1 MIGNLLRTAFF
12 HCLLAATAGI
22 GAAAN
27 AQTLALV
34 GGKVYASPDATPL
47 DDAVVVTANG
57 VIATIGSRSEVQ
69 IPSDARVIDCA
80 GKTVVAGFWNSHV
93 HFTEAVWR
101 NAGSAPAAP
110 LTSHM
115 QEMLTRWGFTTVW
128 SLGSDPD
135 DSMALRRRVNA
146 GEIFGPNIFLAG
158 SIFPRDGHPAYLPS
172 EIQLPEAATPEQAA
186 EMARKYMQIGLD
198 GIKLFTGS
206 YKGEDKP
213 VANMDAA
220 VAKAAVDVAH
230 AQGKPVFAHPQNT
243 AGIEAVIAAGVDVM
257 AHTVARQPGYP
268 AEQLARFK
276 QQGIALTPTLSLF
289 AKLPV
294 PPEIVGRIID
304 NIVGQL
310 KSFSENGG
318 TVLFGTDVGYTQ
330 LYDTTLEYELM
341 RRALSERQVLASL
354 TTNPARYFKA
364 DKKGRVEKGFD
375 ADLVVLDG
383 DPTADVR
390 NLAKVAYTIRAGK
403 VIYQKR

>member
-1 MIGNLLRTAFF
+1 MIGNLFRAALF
-12 HCLLAATAGI
+12 HGLLAAAVGI
-22 GAAAN
+22 GATAN

-34 GGKVYASPDATPL
+34 GGKVYASPDAAPL
-47 DDAVVVTANG
+47 DDAVVLTANG
-57 VIATIGSRSEVQ
+57 VITAIGSRSDVQ
-69 IPSDARVIDCA
+69 MPSDARVIDCT

-101 NAGSAPAAP
+101 NAASAPAAP
-110 LTSHM
+110 LTAHM

-135 DSMALRRRVNA
+135 NSMALRRRVYA
-146 GEIFGPNIFLAG
+146 DEILGPNIFLVG
-158 SIFPRDGHPAYLPS
+158 SIFPRDGRPAYLPDAR
-172 EIQLPEAATPEQAA
+172 IPEAETPERAA
-186 EMARKYMQIGLD
+186 EMARNYLRIGLD
-198 GIKLFTGS
+198 GIKLFTGA

-213 VANMDAA
+213 VVNMEAA
-220 VAKAAVDVAH
+220 IAKAAVDVAH

-257 AHTVARQPGYP
+257 AHTVGRQPGYS

-289 AKLPV
+289 AKLPL
-294 PPEIVGRIID
+294 PPEIVGRIVD

-310 KSFSENGG
+310 KSFSENGS
-318 TVLFGTDVGYTQ
+318 TVLFGTDVGYIP

-341 RRALSERQVLASL
+341 HRALSERQVLASL
-354 TTNPARYFKA
+354 TTNPASYFKA
-364 DKKGRVEKGFD
+364 ANKGRVEKGFD
-375 ADLVVLDG
+375 ADVVVLDG
-383 DPTADVR
+383 DPLADVT

-403 VIYQKR
+403 VIYQKP